1 MHVRD
6 LVPAGADLDG
16 GLGVD
21 LFRPGGEIR
30 EIAAHLGFGAMEP
43 RR

>member
-6 LVPAGADLDG
+6 LVPEDADLDDG
-16 GLGVD
+16 FGVD
-21 LFRPGGEIR
+21 PFKPGGEIR

>member
-6 LVPAGADLDG
+6 LVPESADLDD

-21 LFRPGGEIR
+21 LFKPGSEIR

>member
-1 MHVRD
+1 MHVRE
-6 LVPAGADLDG
+6 LVPEGADLDN

-21 LFRPGGEIR
+21 LFKPGGEIR
-30 EIAAHLGFGAMEP
+30 EIAAHLGFGATEP

>member
-6 LVPAGADLDG
+6 LVPEGADLDD

-21 LFRPGGEIR
+21 LFKPGGEIR
-30 EIAAHLGFGAMEP
+30 EIAAHLGFGTMEP
-43 RR
+43 GR

>member
-6 LVPAGADLDG
+6 LVPEGADLDD

-21 LFRPGGEIR
+21 LFKPGGEIR
-30 EIAAHLGFGAMEP
+30 EIAAHLGFGATEP